1 MREAVLGGR
10 DGGTAPHGH
19 RPDVRYMTDAAY
31 ELAQVDIAR
40 LNAPLGSPRL
50 KDLVDALDPVNA
62 SADAADGFV
71 RRLRSEGGDATDI
84 PVFGDARPIVD
95 LTVRRDADALTA
107 FMHPGRHREMPAW
120 RREWFEKPAEAV
132 TTLWWVP
139 AGHRPT
145 VAEGL
150 GCSVW
155 TPEHLSLLYSQSTS
169 SAQGIDELADR
180 QSHKTEQGG
189 VTAGNTIRSTRWDT
203 VMTTLT
209 EADALEGLRDALGL
223 LKDREQV
230 AERLLDSSAK
240 HSFDPDKELD
250 WDAPFEDGKWFW
262 PPELVSLYDTPMWQ
276 RMSEEQR
283 ILLSQHEA
291 AALASLGIWF
301 ELILMQLLVRH
312 IYDKSAT
319 SAHVR
324 YALTEIEDECRHSK
338 MFARLISRGGT
349 PWYPVSP
356 VHQHLGRLFKTI
368 STTPG
373 SFTATL
379 LGEEVLDWMQRL
391 TFPDERVQPLIRG
404 VTRIHVVEEARHVR
418 YAREELRRQM
428 VTAPKWSQEF
438 TRVTSGEFARV
449 FSIAFINP
457 EVYTNV
463 GLDKREALAQ
473 VKASGHR
480 KEIMQTGAKRL
491 TDFLDDI
498 GVLRGVGRKL
508 WRSSGLLA

>member
-1 MREAVLGGR
+1 
-10 DGGTAPHGH
+10 
-19 RPDVRYMTDAAY
+19 
-31 ELAQVDIAR
+31 
-40 LNAPLGSPRL
+40 
-50 KDLVDALDPVNA
+50 
-62 SADAADGFV
+62 
-71 RRLRSEGGDATDI
+71 
-84 PVFGDARPIVD
+84 
-95 LTVRRDADALTA
+95 
-107 FMHPGRHREMPAW
+107 
-120 RREWFEKPAEAV
+120 
-132 TTLWWVP
+132 
-139 AGHRPT
+139 
-145 VAEGL
+145 
-150 GCSVW
+150 
-155 TPEHLSLLYSQSTS
+155 
-169 SAQGIDELADR
+169 
-180 QSHKTEQGG
+180 
-189 VTAGNTIRSTRWDT
+189 
-203 VMTTLT
+203 MTTVT

-223 LKDREQV
+223 IKGRERV

-250 WDAPFEDGKWFW
+250 WDAPFEEGKWFW
-262 PPELVSLYDTPMWQ
+262 PPELVSLYDTPMWR

-301 ELILMQLLVRH
+301 ETILMQLLLRH
-312 IYDKSAT
+312 IYDKPAT

-338 MFARLISRGGT
+338 MFARLINSGDT
-349 PWYPVSP
+349 PHYPVNRA
-356 VHQHLGRLFKTI
+356 HQNLGRLFKTI

-391 TFPDERVQPLIRG
+391 TFPDERIQPLIRG

-428 VTAPKWSQEF
+428 MTAPRWSREF

-449 FSIAFINP
+449 FSVAFINP
-457 EVYTNV
+457 AVYTNV
-463 GLDKREALAQ
+463 GLDRREAMAQ
-473 VKASGHR
+473 VKASAHR
-480 KEIMQTGAKRL
+480 TDVMQTGAKRL

-498 GVLRGVGRKL
+498 GVLRGPGRRL